1 MKSKKLLPIIFL
13 AGSLVLTSCDQL
25 MSNFMNNGNSKN
37 NANNSSEVVNDQSNG
52 EGQNDKSDNNYD
64 ASNNQGQQSS
74 NGGQGGQSQQGQ
86 PGVTE
91 LNETQWN
98 EALSVE
104 AFALRRN
111 CKVVSTQSDGTQ
123 SQSYTIDLDNGK
135 AKMDIVSG
143 DEQTTAYC
151 SFDSVEN
158 GMLSYTIYVDVGGS
172 YMKQTSEEELDAF
185 MVNFGILSLNKKDFT
200 YDKTSKSYKAAAV
213 TYTTKYSGQDISI
226 PLSEIEITF
235 ENALVSKIELDIT
248 YSAESAPV
256 HMVTTFTQYG
266 QITVTLPEVGGGADI
281 NTGDEITFADFKDA
295 YDKRT
300 AADYNHVEMT
310 ASGET
315 VTADYVY
322 GMWQSEDDDLD
333 DETVETFILND
344 DNVASMEENAADY
357 TFYHDATNNTYG
369 WYYHVEM
376 YGMEMSGSAIYDSH
390 FYVLRQVVN
399 MFGMTIDSSATWS
412 KVDTLPVM
420 LVQGRSFVGVDV
432 QENTFVYYEG
442 MKATAEGMTVNFDN
456 DGHVAIFYTKMNS
469 GNQVADFDGVY
480 YGTYEQTPN
489 GVSCTLNAY
498 DAGEGIVFAP
508 EGQEMDVL
516 FVVNEDKI
524 VMSTS
529 CPDDQGQVTELHI
542 VLEFNEPFNQ
552 TIEYEPEEPLEPEEP
567 IENEEGLD
575 GTYAFLT
582 LDVVLDDEEDAEA
595 GSAALAAI
603 DAYDTAP
610 LYTTFISIMEA
621 NNMVMYVSNGSYLM
635 GTFVQEDDVLNC
647 SFTTVID
654 PETYE
659 PSQIQERKLAL
670 YVYEDGTIGFEI
682 LSGEGYRVRAVFE
695 KMPEGSD
702 YE

>member
-1 MKSKKLLPIIFL
+1 MKTKKLLPIIFL

-25 MSNFMNNGNSKN
+25 ISNFMNNGNSKN

-91 LNETQWN
+91 LNEAQWN

-143 DEQTTAYC
+143 DEQATAYC

-185 MVNFGILSLNKKDFT
+185 MVNFGILSLDKKDFT
-200 YDKTSKSYKAAAV
+200 YDKISKSYKAAAV

-226 PLSEIEITF
+226 SLSEIEITF

-322 GMWQSEDDDLD
+322 GVWQSEDDDLD
-333 DETVETFILND
+333 DETVESFILND

-420 LVQGRSFVGVDV
+420 LVQGRSFVGVDI
-432 QENTFVYYEG
+432 QESNFVYYNT
-442 MKATAEGMTVNFDN
+442 MKEVAKGMTINFDEE
-456 DGHVAIFYTKMNS
+456 GCVEFIFTKMDSEGQALDYN
-469 GNQVADFDGVY
+469 AVY
-480 YGTYEQTPN
+480 YGTYEQQGTN
-489 GVSCTLNAY
+489 VVCELVAI
-498 DAGEGIVFAP
+498 DMGEGI
-508 EGQEMDVL
+508 Q
-516 FVVNEDKI
+516 FVEEEQIMETTLVINENKI
-524 VMSTS
+524 AFEWKTS
-529 CPDDQGQVTELHI
+529 DDQDQLVDIHMLF
-542 VLEFNEPFNQ
+542 EFAERFDEDIEFEPADPD
-552 TIEYEPEEPLEPEEP
+552 IDDDDDDDDDDGEESL
-567 IENEEGLD
+567 N
-575 GTYAFLT
+575 GTYSYLSF
-582 LDVVLDDEEDAEA
+582 DVVLDDENDEEAEA
-595 GSAALAAI
+595 AAQDAI
-603 DAYDTAP
+603 DKYDVTP
-610 LYTTFISIMEA
+610 LYRTLFVIAEET
-621 NNMVMYVSNGSYLM
+621 NMI
-635 GTFVQEDDVLNC
+635 TFVNNGTYFMGNYVQEEGVLNC
-647 SFTTVID
+647 SFTTTID

-659 PSQIQERKLAL
+659 TSQIQAQSLTL
-670 YVYEDGTIGFEI
+670 YLYENGEI
-682 LSGEGYRVRAVFE
+682 AYEVLNGEGYSVRAVFE
-695 KMPEGSD
+695 KI
-702 YE
+702 